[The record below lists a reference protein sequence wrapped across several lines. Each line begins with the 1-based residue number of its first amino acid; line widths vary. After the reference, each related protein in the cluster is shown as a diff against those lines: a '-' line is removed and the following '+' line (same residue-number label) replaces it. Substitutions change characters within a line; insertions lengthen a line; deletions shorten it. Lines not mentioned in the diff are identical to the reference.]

1 MVWVCKSWLN
11 ANAFVATHQIG
22 INPTTSGIGPGQQR
36 LQTIPLHSGLA
47 DNDCRFRCPVVYV
60 FAKNSTEPT
69 QNCVDVVY
77 VGKGGRGIKERLS
90 QHKGGFVERIRR
102 NPTHQILTFYKSDYI
117 VWVRCCNSLLI
128 GSEDITLY
136 SVEEHYYYNLLVKN
150 QSFAGGSPLSNR
162 DIGFPKACKNEFT
175 CSAVHADGTPLN
187 MPHEPMCENPTI
199 CKERPL
205 D

>member
-1 MVWVCKSWLN
+1 MVWVCKSWLDD
-11 ANAFVATHQIG
+11 NAFVATHQIG
-22 INPTTSGIGPGQQR
+22 IDPKTLRLVPRQQR
-36 LQTIPLHSGLA
+36 LQTTPLSSGLA

-60 FAKNSTEPT
+60 FAKNSTDPT

-117 VWVRCCNSLLI
+117 VWVRCCNSLKM
-128 GSEDITLY
+128 GSQIITLY
-136 SVEEHYYYNLLVKN
+136 SVEEHYYYNLLMEN
-150 QSFAGGSPLSNR
+150 LSFAGGSPLSNR
-162 DIGFPKACKNEFT
+162 DIGFPASCDDVLT
-175 CSAVHADGTPLN
+175 WSAVHADGMPVN
-187 MPHEPMCENPTI
+187 MPREPMCANPTI
-199 CKERPL
+199 CKERAL